1 MSGITIAL
9 VAGVLII
16 AVLGWVAARELKK
29 VAALEAAQREK
40 DQTRMSNL
48 RISVDAIARAV
59 MSDQCDISEWALR
72 LKPLLDATDP
82 NWVDRSDLRPIL
94 VMAEALADQP
104 IKDARQALSKQERM
118 RLDLQR
124 YKLEAEH
131 SNAVKGACQALVR
144 LDS

>member
-1 MSGITIAL
+1 
-9 VAGVLII
+9 
-16 AVLGWVAARELKK
+16 
-29 VAALEAAQREK
+29 
-40 DQTRMSNL
+40 
-48 RISVDAIARAV
+48 
-59 MSDQCDISEWALR
+59 
-72 LKPLLDATDP
+72 
-82 NWVDRSDLRPIL
+82 
-94 VMAEALADQP
+94 MAEALADQP